1 MKVLSQVKILAHIIG
16 YVAMLFAAFWLFYCF
31 IEINTVGYVYG
42 VGMEPN
48 RFIAVSELALTGYA
62 FVYGVYLLV
71 KVVLPRW
78 VTMK

>member
-31 IEINTVGYVYG
+31 VEINTVGYVYG

-48 RFIAVSELALTGYA
+48 RFIAVFELALAGYA
-62 FVYGVYLLV
+62 FVYGLYLFV
-71 KVVLPRW
+71 KVLAPHLAG
-78 VTMK
+78 MK